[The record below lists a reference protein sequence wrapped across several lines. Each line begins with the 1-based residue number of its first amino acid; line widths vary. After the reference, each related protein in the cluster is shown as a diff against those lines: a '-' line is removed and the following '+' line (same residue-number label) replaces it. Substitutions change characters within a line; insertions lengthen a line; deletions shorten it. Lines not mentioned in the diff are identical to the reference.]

1 MGVFLLPI
9 FALVYGHGNM
19 VKPMAWWDANQDG
32 WYYDEEGHDANLGCC
47 TLNLPQDTQ
56 FTNDTGKC
64 PDCMKMW
71 FTAKTELPGEVTLPC
86 LNLKYYAL
94 VKRQTT
100 IEMRWQRNLGVP
112 QGQPS
117 LMDLVGH
124 LKVPQMI
131 VKKMELENFVTCS
144 QK

>member
-1 MGVFLLPI
+1 MELVHLGVFLLPI

-71 FTAKTELPGEVTLPC
+71 FKAKTEIPGEVTLPWDMSQPEVLC
-86 LNLKYYAL
+86 
-94 VKRQTT
+94 V
-100 IEMRWQRNLGVP
+100 
-112 QGQPS
+112 GQEADNNPE
-117 LMDLVGH
+117 
-124 LKVPQMI
+124 KVYRH
-131 VKKMELENFVTCS
+131 
-144 QK
+144 